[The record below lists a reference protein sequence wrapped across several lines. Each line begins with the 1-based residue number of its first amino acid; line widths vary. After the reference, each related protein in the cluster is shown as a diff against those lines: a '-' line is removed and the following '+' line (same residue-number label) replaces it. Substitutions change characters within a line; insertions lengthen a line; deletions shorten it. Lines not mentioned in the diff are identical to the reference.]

1 MKKLL
6 IPLSVMAVSGPLL
19 LGATAADAATKW
31 SYKSTNLSASA
42 DFSFTGTLEGFDGN
56 VHLGH
61 ISGTEGRYASVS
73 LSSWTCE
80 EGSWPSDGY
89 DDYGYGEYDDGCTFE
104 DSVYYVS
111 YDGEAE
117 VDVDKKLTTGSIT
130 GTMTSYDYGYE
141 YGGTS
146 GEAVEVSLTFTGEGA
161 TSTTTEF
168 SKDANYTY
176 KYETTSRS
184 ATVSGTIGD
193 LDLATADSDGS
204 LRSTKEYERYNSN

>member
-31 SYKSTNLSASA
+31 SYRSTDLSARA
-42 DFSFTGTLEGFDGN
+42 DFSFTGTLDGFEGN
-56 VHLGH
+56 VHIGH
-61 ISGTEGRYASVS
+61 ISGTEGRSASVS

-117 VDVDKKLTTGSIT
+117 VDVDKKLSTGTIT
-130 GTMTSYDYGYE
+130 GTMSSYDYGYDGD
-141 YGGTS
+141 GG
-146 GEAVEVSLTFTGEGA
+146 GEVVEVSLTFTGEGA
-161 TSTTTEF
+161 ASTTTEF
-168 SKDANYTY
+168 SKDDNYSY
-176 KYETTSRS
+176 KYETTIRS
-184 ATVSGTIGD
+184 ASVAGTIGD
-193 LDLATADSDGS
+193 LDLANGDSEGT
-204 LRSTKEYERYNSN
+204 LRSTKQYERYNSN